1 MTSGSS
7 LPRVAALAGPYGS
20 GKTTLL
26 ESLLAVCGAL
36 PRKGSVDDG
45 TSAGDSS
52 PEARRSKMSTEVNVA
67 SAAYLGDRWTFLDCP
82 GSIEFQQDARNA
94 LLVCDV
100 AVLVVEP
107 DPTRAIM
114 LAPLLRFLDDN
125 AIPHMLFVNKVEG
138 AKARL
143 AETLTAIQEV
153 SDRKLLLREA
163 PIRGAAGIVGYV
175 DLISERAYRYRNGQK
190 SELIPLPDQ
199 DGPASAQAR
208 QELLENL
215 ADLDDHL
222 LEELLTDIVP
232 EKAEVYRLLAQDL
245 ASDLVVPVFF
255 GSADQDF
262 GVRRL
267 LKALRHDIA
276 PRPGDGARIFKTVHA
291 PHTGKLSY
299 ARVWSGSFSEGTPVA
314 GQRPSGLFLPQG
326 AALVKTDRAE
336 PGDIVAFGRLEA
348 LHTGDVVGGGNGK
361 DPWPAALPALFSLAV
376 VSEKKQDDVK
386 LSASLAKLCEEDPSL
401 RVEHHPD
408 TGELVLWGQGEI
420 HLQMAIERLR
430 QRFNL
435 DVTGK
440 KPQVP
445 YRETIRKAISEHGRF
460 KRQTGGHGQFG
471 DVFLDV
477 APLPRGEGFRFSDT
491 VVGGAVPKSYIP
503 AVEEGVRDYLK
514 RGPLGYP
521 VIDVK
526 VVLTSGSYHSVDS
539 SDMAFKQAAR
549 LAMSEA
555 LPKCEPVLLEPILGI
570 EIAVPAD
577 YTSKAQLIISSRRGR
592 ILGTDAKE
600 GWKGWDV
607 VSAQMPQAEMAN
619 LIVDLRS
626 LTMGVGTF
634 SWTFDHFQELQGKA
648 AEKVMSAH

>member
-1 MTSGSS
+1 MERVVLRRHPGRRPAS
-7 LPRVAALAGPYGS
+7 L
-20 GKTTLL
+20 
-26 ESLLAVCGAL
+26 
-36 PRKGSVDDG
+36 GSVP
-45 TSAGDSS
+45 SA
-52 PEARRSKMSTEVNVA
+52 
-67 SAAYLGDRWTFLDCP
+67 
-82 GSIEFQQDARNA
+82 
-94 LLVCDV
+94 
-100 AVLVVEP
+100 
-107 DPTRAIM
+107 
-114 LAPLLRFLDDN
+114 
-125 AIPHMLFVNKVEG
+125 
-138 AKARL
+138 
-143 AETLTAIQEV
+143 
-153 SDRKLLLREA
+153 
-163 PIRGAAGIVGYV
+163 
-175 DLISERAYRYRNGQK
+175 
-190 SELIPLPDQ
+190 
-199 DGPASAQAR
+199 
-208 QELLENL
+208 
-215 ADLDDHL
+215 
-222 LEELLTDIVP
+222 
-232 EKAEVYRLLAQDL
+232 
-245 ASDLVVPVFF
+245 
-255 GSADQDF
+255 
-262 GVRRL
+262 
-267 LKALRHDIA
+267 
-276 PRPGDGARIFKTVHA
+276 
-291 PHTGKLSY
+291 
-299 ARVWSGSFSEGTPVA
+299 
-314 GQRPSGLFLPQG
+314 G